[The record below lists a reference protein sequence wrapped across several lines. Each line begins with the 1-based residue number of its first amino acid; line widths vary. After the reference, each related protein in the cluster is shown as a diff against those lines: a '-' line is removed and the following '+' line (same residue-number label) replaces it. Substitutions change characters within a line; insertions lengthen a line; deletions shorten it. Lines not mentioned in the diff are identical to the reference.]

1 MGKGCSQMIRKNI
14 ALCCAGIMLALTAA
28 MPFGAS
34 AEETAGGTSVVQVEK
49 SQILVKKSIPA
60 SQITGQIAVTVHDHP
75 VQVTIINKTREGNE
89 TYYDM
94 EIAPVQDSDSTTY
107 VFPVNQSE
115 CRKSEDQGEN
125 PLPVYQRDFLQ
136 NTYNSAYT
144 VSLSAS
150 DDVTYADTNVVIA
163 DNSYET
169 GVSGKTTY
177 SYDVVYSEE
186 TEEAVTVLDSKTT
199 LIGGAASCATT
210 LQLRWAP
217 YTLGDVNGD
226 GNIDLDD
233 SFAILAYYSKVAA
246 GSQPPADVEAKA
258 ANVDGDGAVS
268 LDDAF
273 LVLQYYS
280 KTAAGG
286 QESFPEFLKR
296 VLA

>member
-1 MGKGCSQMIRKNI
+1 M
-14 ALCCAGIMLALTAA
+14 A
-28 MPFGAS
+28 
-34 AEETAGGTSVVQVEK
+34 
-49 SQILVKKSIPA
+49 
-60 SQITGQIAVTVHDHP
+60 
-75 VQVTIINKTREGNE
+75 
-89 TYYDM
+89 
-94 EIAPVQDSDSTTY
+94 
-107 VFPVNQSE
+107 
-115 CRKSEDQGEN
+115 
-125 PLPVYQRDFLQ
+125 
-136 NTYNSAYT
+136 
-144 VSLSAS
+144 
-150 DDVTYADTNVVIA
+150 
-163 DNSYET
+163 
-169 GVSGKTTY
+169 
-177 SYDVVYSEE
+177 YSEE
-186 TEEAVTVLDSKTT
+186 TEDAVTVLDSKTT

-217 YTLGDVNGD
+217 YTLGDVNSD